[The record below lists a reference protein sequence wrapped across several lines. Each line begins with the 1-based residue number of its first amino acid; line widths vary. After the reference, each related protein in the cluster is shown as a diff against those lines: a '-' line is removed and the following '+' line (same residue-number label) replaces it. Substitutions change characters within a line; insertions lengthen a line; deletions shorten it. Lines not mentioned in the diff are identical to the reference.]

1 MKNNPIS
8 IRAYA
13 PETDTHALSQIW
25 LEAALIAHSF
35 IGEATLCEQRS
46 LIEKV
51 YLPKAETFV
60 ACSDGVPVG
69 FVSLLGDFIGGL
81 FAAPAYQSQGIGQM
95 LGEHALTL
103 VSELS
108 LEVYTANEQ
117 AMRFYQKLGFVE
129 QSRRQYDDEGLPFEN
144 ALMRFSR

>member
-1 MKNNPIS
+1 
-8 IRAYA
+8 
-13 PETDTHALSQIW
+13 
-25 LEAALIAHSF
+25 
-35 IGEATLCEQRS
+35 
-46 LIEKV
+46 
-51 YLPKAETFV
+51 
-60 ACSDGVPVG
+60 
-69 FVSLLGDFIGGL
+69 
-81 FAAPAYQSQGIGQM
+81 M